1 MSVKEHLMKAA
12 EVSLGPGEKG
22 GLPHRDSKEDT
33 RLRMAP
39 LLDLAAGGDQSM
51 GLDVEKRAAG
61 GFDIGEEK
69 SAMPRVWGRVS
80 PLPVP
85 DPTPGA
91 VWREGGGREV

>member
-1 MSVKEHLMKAA
+1 MKAA

-61 GFDIGEEK
+61 GFDIGEEIKRNAK
-69 SAMPRVWGRVS
+69 SLGKSFA
-80 PLPVP
+80 
-85 DPTPGA
+85 TPCP
-91 VWREGGGREV
+91 